1 MVRNEKVG
9 AVSPN
14 LRFGH
19 NKRNSVTLE
28 NHYEEYATKKAS
40 EAFFQLTPKACCP
53 EDIRPERFRRRSSSR
68 LWTPNWRRFPLP
80 SMYAQQERPRDRTD
94 SARFDFFLSPPT
106 ALSQARFWYK
116 IGTKP
121 YRTCPNSKKNQR
133 HETARA
139 RTGKGL

>member
-1 MVRNEKVG
+1 MVRNEKAG

-80 SMYAQQERPRDRTD
+80 STSAQQEQPRDRTD
-94 SARFDFFLSPPT
+94 SARFDSIRLLFVAANGP
-106 ALSQARFWYK
+106 
-116 IGTKP
+116 I
-121 YRTCPNSKKNQR
+121 
-133 HETARA
+133 
-139 RTGKGL
+139 